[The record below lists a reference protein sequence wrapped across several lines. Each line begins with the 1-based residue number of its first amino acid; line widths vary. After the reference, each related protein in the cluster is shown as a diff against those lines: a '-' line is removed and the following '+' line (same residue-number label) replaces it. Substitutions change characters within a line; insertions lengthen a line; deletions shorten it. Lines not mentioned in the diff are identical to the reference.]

1 MPKSKRN
8 KLVSLTVTKKRG
20 KERKETMVGNVRECF
35 DKYASLYVLGWE
47 NMRNTKLKELRDQ
60 FSASSRFFLGS
71 NKVLQIAL
79 GRTQADEER
88 EGLHKVSELLHG
100 DRGLFFTNLPKDEV
114 MRFFSEF
121 EVYDFARLGNIA
133 TETVE
138 LEEGP
143 LHQFPHDLEPFL
155 RKQGMPTRL
164 NRGVVELVGKH
175 TVCKEGQSLT
185 PEASRIL
192 RLLGVKMAPF
202 HIHLVARWSPETELE
217 IFPQAMEQAA

>member
-35 DKYASLYVLGWE
+35 DKYESLYVIGWK
-47 NMRNTKLKELRDQ
+47 NMRNTKMKELRDQ
-60 FSASSRFFLGS
+60 FSSTSRFFLGS

-79 GRTQADEER
+79 GRSQADEER
-88 EGLHKVSELLHG
+88 EGLHKVSEVSG
-100 DRGLFFTNLPKDEV
+100 PSGLCS
-114 MRFFSEF
+114 FFSEF

-143 LHQFPHDLEPFL
+143 LHQFPHDIEPFL

-164 NRGVVELVGKH
+164 NRGVVELVAKH
-175 TVCKEGQSLT
+175 TVCKEGRPLT

-202 HIHLVARWSPETELE
+202 HIHLVARWVPETELE
-217 IFPQAMEQAA
+217 IFPEAMAQAG